1 MSIRMP
7 RSVFISEMLSA
18 PSASTAFA
26 ISVMLVTFGVSL
38 TISGLLVAA
47 LTAFVT
53 EEAPSQVTPQVAPPA
68 LTFGQEMFSSIM
80 STSVESSASAAA
92 M

>member
-1 MSIRMP
+1 
-7 RSVFISEMLSA
+7 MLSA

-26 ISVMLVTFGVSL
+26 ISVMFVTFGVSF

-53 EEAPSQVTPQVAPPA
+53 DAAPSQVTPHVAPPA
-68 LTFGQEMFSSIM
+68 LTFGQEMLSSIM
-80 STSVESSASAAA
+80 STLVTSSASAAA

>member
-1 MSIRMP
+1 MRIP
-7 RSVFISEMLSA
+7 RSVFIIEMLSA

-26 ISVMLVTFGVSL
+26 ISVMFVTFGVSF

-53 EEAPSQVTPQVAPPA
+53 DAAPSQVTPHVTPPA
-68 LTFGQEMFSSIM
+68 LTFGQEMLSSIM
-80 STSVESSASAAA
+80 STFVTSSASAAA
-92 M
+92 I